1 MMFNLSE
8 LDHDEIK
15 LCISWMTPFAQAV
28 NATGFPQ
35 SRSSSGNGNTGS
47 TSEDQSN
54 YQCHSVDIKL
64 LDLAH
69 HQQEMIQESANLSCH
84 QENDDPMIF

>member
-1 MMFNLSE
+1 
-8 LDHDEIK
+8 
-15 LCISWMTPFAQAV
+15 MTPFAQAV

-35 SRSSSGNGNTGS
+35 SRSTSGNGNGS
-47 TSEDQSN
+47 GSSEDQSN

-69 HQQEMIQESANLSCH
+69 HQAEMIQESANLLN
-84 QENDDPMIF
+84 QENDDDPMIF